1 MPYFSHSH
9 QPPRTPPLEGSVKDD
24 ISLPPLS
31 QHLGGYVH
39 ADSSANAA
47 MPPSPS
53 DFLLPH
59 KLPPIDAALRG
70 LADLAVSGPLRRY
83 EVMG

>member
-1 MPYFSHSH
+1 MPYFSQSH
-9 QPPRTPPLEGSVKDD
+9 QPPRTPPLEGSAKDA
-24 ISLPPLS
+24 ISSPPLS
-31 QHLGGYVH
+31 QLPGYVH
-39 ADSSANAA
+39 ANSSASAA

-59 KLPPIDAALRG
+59 KLPPIDALRG
-70 LADLAVSGPLRRY
+70 LAELAVSDPLRLY